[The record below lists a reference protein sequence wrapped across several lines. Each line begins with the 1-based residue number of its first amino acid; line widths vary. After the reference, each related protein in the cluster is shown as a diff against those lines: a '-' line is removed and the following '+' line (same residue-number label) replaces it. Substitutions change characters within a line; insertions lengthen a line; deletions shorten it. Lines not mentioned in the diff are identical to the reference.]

1 VKVRRRFTVP
11 RDLAA
16 ARRLQERLRARVVLR
31 GGPRRVRLV
40 AGADLAYR
48 GGGGW
53 AWAAVALLALPGLEV
68 VETVWAEG
76 RPPFPYVPGFLAF
89 REGPLLLEA
98 FRRLR
103 REPDLILLD
112 GAGLAHPRGF
122 GLACHIGYVL
132 DRPTVGCA
140 KSLLV
145 GEVTAP
151 GSRRGAWAP
160 LRLGRRTVGAALRT
174 RSGVE
179 PLFVSPGHRIGLP
192 AALRWV
198 LAATPRYRIPEPIRQ
213 AEQLVNRF
221 ARPDAFP

>member
-1 VKVRRRFTVP
+1 MKIARRFVLP

-16 ARRLQERLRARVVLR
+16 ARRLQERLRARIVLR
-31 GGPRRVRLV
+31 GGPRPGAVPAVGEVRARDEPDP
-40 AGADLAYR
+40 AG
-48 GGGGW
+48 
-53 AWAAVALLALPGLEV
+53 AAVALLALPGLEV
-68 VETVWAEG
+68 VETAWAEG
-76 RPPFPYVPGFLAF
+76 LPPFPYVPGFLAF

-174 RSGVE
+174 RTGVH
-179 PLFVSPGHRIGLP
+179 PIFVSPGHRIGLP
-192 AALRWV
+192 AAVRWV
-198 LAATPRYRIPEPIRQ
+198 LAATPRYRVPEPIRQ
-213 AEQLVNRF
+213 AEQLVNRLR
-221 ARPDAFP
+221 AL